1 MPMPKRTTFQLIYSM
16 IEDFEDE
23 LDSNA
28 GDNDL
33 FDCEYSSVDALINE
47 VIVFTGVK
55 SDVQTENGTRTL
67 VAFGEGA
74 GRSAFFTDS
83 KRLKDV
89 VCNPN
94 RTFPFRAIIK
104 VVRFGNNTGFKFF
117 SPKSKITQED
127 KDNFE
132 YYKRN
137 KYRRKR

>member
-1 MPMPKRTTFQLIYSM
+1 MTQVA
-16 IEDFEDE
+16 DFEEE
-23 LDSNA
+23 LGTNNSEY
-28 GDNDL
+28 DL

-55 SDVQTENGTRTL
+55 PEMQTENGTRTL
-67 VAFGEGA
+67 IAFGEGV
-74 GRSAFFTDS
+74 GKSAFFTDS

-94 RTFPFRAIIK
+94 RKFPFRAIIK

-117 SPKSKITQED
+117 PPKAGVTQED

>member
-1 MPMPKRTTFQLIYSM
+1 MNQ
-16 IEDFEDE
+16 IEDFED
-23 LDSNA
+23 DFNSTA
-28 GDNDL
+28 GDSDL

-55 SDVQTENGTRTL
+55 PEMQTENGTRTL
-67 VAFGEGA
+67 IAFGEGA
-74 GRSAFFTDS
+74 GKSAFFTDS

-89 VCNPN
+89 VCNPD
-94 RTFPFRAIIK
+94 RKFPFRAIIK
-104 VVRFGNNTGFKFF
+104 VVRFCSNTGFKFF
-117 SPKSKITQED
+117 SPNAGITQED

>member
-16 IEDFEDE
+16 IEDLEEE

-28 GDNDL
+28 GDSDL

-74 GRSAFFTDS
+74 GRSAFYTDS
-83 KRLKDV
+83 KKLKDV
-89 VCNPN
+89 VLDPK
-94 RTFPFRAIIK
+94 RKYPFRAVIK
-104 VVRFGNNTGFKFF
+104 VVRYGTMYGFKFF
-117 SPKSKITQED
+117 PPNTPITQED
-127 KDNFE
+127 RDNFE

-137 KYRRKR
+137 KYKKNR

>member
-16 IEDFEDE
+16 IEDFEEE

-28 GDNDL
+28 GDSDL

-83 KRLKDV
+83 KRLRCSVQSKSH
-89 VCNPN
+89 
-94 RTFPFRAIIK
+94 FPI
-104 VVRFGNNTGFKFF
+104 
-117 SPKSKITQED
+117 PC
-127 KDNFE
+127 
-132 YYKRN
+132 YH
-137 KYRRKR
+137 

>member
-1 MPMPKRTTFQLIYSM
+1 M
-16 IEDFEDE
+16 IEDFEEE

-28 GDNDL
+28 GDSDL

-74 GRSAFFTDS
+74 GRSDFFTDS